1 MISISKKRFMKLK
14 EEKALTE
21 LLKSKKSKK
30 SKKPALLILTFN
42 VMGEKQKVL
51 SIESVKNADKLLSSK
66 YLKRAKNHNCLFPEV
81 SLKGTFFAYKKLAKN
96 LKDIIASGV
105 IHKWIEI
112 EFKDE
117 HVFSIMPNFNNLNK
131 RQYGIPDAVD
141 LDIPPIWY
149 TADNDILNILYGNKS
164 IKEIEERQSKV
175 IKETLKDKGKQWTKT
190 LT

>member
-21 LLKSKKSKK
+21 LLKSKKRKK

-51 SIESVKNADKLLSSK
+51 SIESVENADKLLSSK
-66 YLKRAKNHNCLFPEV
+66 YLKRAKNHNCLLPEA

-96 LKDIIASGV
+96 LKEIIASGV

-131 RQYGIPDAVD
+131 KQYGIPDAVD
-141 LDIPPIWY
+141 LDIPPVWY

-175 IKETLKDKGKQWTKT
+175 IKETLKDKGKQ
-190 LT
+190 

>member
-21 LLKSKKSKK
+21 LLTELLKSKK

-51 SIESVKNADKLLSSK
+51 SIESVENADKLLSSK
-66 YLKRAKNHNCLFPEV
+66 YLKRAKNHNCLFPEA

-141 LDIPPIWY
+141 LDIPPVWY

-175 IKETLKDKGKQWTKT
+175 IKETLKDKGKQ
-190 LT
+190 